1 MISKPDLEVKE
12 EIKSTAIG
20 WNLNLKND
28 NKEEKKNKFD
38 KKAETMTMK
47 EENRNIVSK
56 KEISH
61 DRKQD
66 NEVSKLF

>member
-1 MISKPDLEVKE
+1 M
-12 EIKSTAIG
+12 
-20 WNLNLKND
+20 KND

-56 KEISH
+56 KTEKTKEEKETSH

-66 NEVSKLF
+66 NEVSKLFQTE